1 MGSIFYQ
8 GSGIKILGKK
18 GFRDQNN
25 GKKIGI
31 SGSRIYH
38 VTTLIVIMVMMLL
51 YVDDDYD
58 DDELNYDS
66 SVC

>member
-1 MGSIFYQ
+1 MG
-8 GSGIKILGKK
+8 L
-18 GFRDQNN
+18 RDQNN

-31 SGSRIYH
+31 SGSPIYH